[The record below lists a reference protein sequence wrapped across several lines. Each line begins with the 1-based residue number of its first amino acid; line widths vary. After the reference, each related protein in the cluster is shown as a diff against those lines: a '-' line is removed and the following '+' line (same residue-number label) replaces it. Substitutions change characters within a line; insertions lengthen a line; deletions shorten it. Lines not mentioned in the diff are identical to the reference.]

1 MKIIEIFLNNNI
13 TSIGIGGLFDFNAT
27 LSIIAME
34 FVILTFFLNFIF
46 YDPLNRMLYV
56 RIINDYEQTSTYR
69 NFTLEAYRLKQE
81 VERSFQHAD
90 NKSRLLVLKAAQQTF
105 THTSRKFDARLK
117 DTEMYIQRL
126 TRYVQTKNRK
136 LISIEDATLRSMFAT
151 KIEILRFYF
160 FFTLQ
165 LNELKFISSGENTD
179 EFLRSKLRE
188 WHTGYI
194 MMRYIQE
201 KHKRVLQGT
210 GNAQEGASRLE
221 KA

>member
-126 TRYVQTKNRK
+126 TRYVQTNNRK
-136 LISIEDATLRSMFAT
+136 FISIEDATLRRMFAT

-160 FFTLQ
+160 FCTLQ
-165 LNELKFISSGENTD
+165 LNELKFIYS
-179 EFLRSKLRE
+179 RSNLALTRKLRE
-188 WHTGYI
+188 LSVNYF
-194 MMRYIQE
+194 R
-201 KHKRVLQGT
+201 RVINSFVFST
-210 GNAQEGASRLE
+210 DEN
-221 KA
+221 